1 MSRVPGRRSCFVAFF
16 VPIDGLWNIPV
27 GRRLSTVVLRFA
39 PMTVAIRA
47 FVLLVFF
54 TSTAAAQPGAIVAV
68 GGGGTTDE
76 IVARTLELAGGKD
89 AVVAVLP
96 QSSAVATA
104 GDSSVKMWLDAGAK
118 AARKV
123 DFADPGA
130 KAALEASTLIWM
142 PGGDQNR
149 LMKAIDGTGL
159 DEVIR
164 ARHRAGAVVGG
175 TSAGAAVLSKL
186 MITGEADLKVLAA
199 KKTEL
204 ARGLG
209 IWEDGIFDQHFLQR
223 QRNNRLLSAVLDNP
237 GMIGLGIDE
246 ATAAIVR
253 NGQIEVVGRSA
264 VVVFDSRK
272 AKVEKT
278 EAGGVVAGTGVIT
291 SVLRQGMTLSLK

>member
-1 MSRVPGRRSCFVAFF
+1 MSS
-16 VPIDGLWNIPV
+16 
-27 GRRLSTVVLRFA
+27 
-39 PMTVAIRA
+39 AIRA
-47 FVLLVFF
+47 FVLLSLF
-54 TSTAAAQPGAIVAV
+54 AAPAVAQSPGAIVAV
-68 GGGGTTDE
+68 GGGGSTDA
-76 IVARTLELAGGKD
+76 IVARTLELAGGKH
-89 AVVAVLP
+89 AIVAVLP
-96 QSSAVATA
+96 QSSAVANA

-118 AARKV
+118 EARKV

-159 DEVIR
+159 DEAIR

-186 MITGEADLKVLAA
+186 MITGEADLKVLVAG
-199 KKTEL
+199 KTEL
-204 ARGLG
+204 AKGLG
-209 IWEDGIFDQHFLQR
+209 IWDAGIFDQHFLQR

-237 GMIGLGIDE
+237 GIIGVGIDE
-246 ATAAIVR
+246 ATAAIVH

-264 VVVFDSRK
+264 VVVFDGRQ
-272 AKVEKT
+272 AKVAKT
-278 EAGGVVAGTGVIT
+278 EPGGIVAGYGVIT

>member
-1 MSRVPGRRSCFVAFF
+1 MA
-16 VPIDGLWNIPV
+16 I
-27 GRRLSTVVLRFA
+27 
-39 PMTVAIRA
+39 AIRT
-47 FVLLVFF
+47 FVFLLLV
-54 TSTAAAQPGAIVAV
+54 TSSAFAQSGAIVAV
-68 GGGGTTDE
+68 GGGGTTDA
-76 IVARTLELAGGKD
+76 IVARTLELAGGKN

-96 QSSAVATA
+96 QSSAVANA

-118 AARKV
+118 QARKV

-164 ARHRAGAVVGG
+164 ARYRAGAVVGG
-175 TSAGAAVLSKL
+175 TSAGATVLSKL
-186 MITGEADLKVLAA
+186 MITGDADLAALTAGKTSLA
-199 KKTEL
+199 K
-204 ARGLG
+204 GLG
-209 IWEDGIFDQHFLQR
+209 VWDAGIFDQHFLKR

-237 GMIGLGIDE
+237 GTIGVGIDE

-278 EAGGVVAGTGVIT
+278 EAGGVVGGTGVIT
-291 SVLRQGMTLSLK
+291 SVLRQGMTLPLK

>member
-1 MSRVPGRRSCFVAFF
+1 
-16 VPIDGLWNIPV
+16 
-27 GRRLSTVVLRFA
+27 
-39 PMTVAIRA
+39 
-47 FVLLVFF
+47 
-54 TSTAAAQPGAIVAV
+54 
-68 GGGGTTDE
+68 
-76 IVARTLELAGGKD
+76 
-89 AVVAVLP
+89 
-96 QSSAVATA
+96 
-104 GDSSVKMWLDAGAK
+104 
-118 AARKV
+118 
-123 DFADPGA
+123 
-130 KAALEASTLIWM
+130 M

-149 LMKAIDGTGL
+149 LMKAIEGTGL

-164 ARHRAGAVVGG
+164 ARYRAGAIVGG

-199 KKTEL
+199 GKTEL

-209 IWEDGIFDQHFLQR
+209 IWEAGIFDQHFLAR

-237 GMIGLGIDE
+237 GMVGVGIDE

-291 SVLRQGMTLSLK
+291 SVLRQGMTLPLK

>member
-1 MSRVPGRRSCFVAFF
+1 
-16 VPIDGLWNIPV
+16 
-27 GRRLSTVVLRFA
+27 
-39 PMTVAIRA
+39 MTPAIRT
-47 FVLLVFF
+47 FVLLFLF
-54 TSTAAAQPGAIVAV
+54 ATPAFAQTTGTIVAV
-68 GGGGTTDE
+68 GGGGTTDA
-76 IVARTLELAGGKD
+76 IVARTLELAGGKK
-89 AVVAVLP
+89 AIVAVLP
-96 QSSAVATA
+96 QSSAVEGA

-118 AARKV
+118 EARKV
-123 DFADPGA
+123 DFAVPGA

-164 ARHRAGAVVGG
+164 ARYRAGAVVGG
-175 TSAGAAVLSKL
+175 TSAGAAVLSRL
-186 MITGEADLKVLAA
+186 MITGEADLKALTAG
-199 KKTEL
+199 KTEL
-204 ARGLG
+204 AKGLG
-209 IWEDGIFDQHFLQR
+209 IWEEGIFDQHFLQR

-237 GMIGLGIDE
+237 GIIGVGIDE

-278 EAGGVVAGTGVIT
+278 PAGGVVAGTGVIT

>member
-1 MSRVPGRRSCFVAFF
+1 
-16 VPIDGLWNIPV
+16 
-27 GRRLSTVVLRFA
+27 
-39 PMTVAIRA
+39 MTIAIRTLA
-47 FVLLVFF
+47 VLLFF
-54 TSTAAAQPGAIVAV
+54 ASTALAQPGAIVAV
-68 GGGGTTDE
+68 GGGGTTDA
-76 IVARTLELAGGKD
+76 IVARTLELAGGKN

-96 QSSAVATA
+96 QSSAVANA

-118 AARKV
+118 EARKI

-130 KAALEASTLIWM
+130 RAALEASTLIWM

-186 MITGEADLKVLAA
+186 MITGEADLKVLTAQ
-199 KKTEL
+199 KTEL
-204 ARGLG
+204 AKGLG
-209 IWEDGIFDQHFLQR
+209 IWDAGIFDQHFLAR
-223 QRNNRLLSAVLDNP
+223 KRNNRLLSAVLDNP
-237 GMIGLGIDE
+237 GIIGVGIDE

-253 NGQIEVVGRSA
+253 DGRIEVVGRSA